1 VKRNSDQYAFENI
14 CKSFGKNQVHMKYMK
29 LLENE
34 KNIDMQMSHEYT
46 KAYYTKL
53 IINIT
58 EIRSLAHITTY

>member
-1 VKRNSDQYAFENI
+1 
-14 CKSFGKNQVHMKYMK
+14 MKYMK